1 MDEILWTPKN
11 IARIAENDLTPED
24 VEAALL
30 DPVDE
35 SVSRSTGRPCVFGY
49 TDDGDYIIVIYEL
62 LPQGIY
68 PVTAYR
74 IDED

>member
-11 IARIAENDLTPED
+11 IAHIAENDLTPED

-49 TDDGDYIIVIYEL
+49 TDDGD
-62 LPQGIY
+62 
-68 PVTAYR
+68 
-74 IDED
+74 